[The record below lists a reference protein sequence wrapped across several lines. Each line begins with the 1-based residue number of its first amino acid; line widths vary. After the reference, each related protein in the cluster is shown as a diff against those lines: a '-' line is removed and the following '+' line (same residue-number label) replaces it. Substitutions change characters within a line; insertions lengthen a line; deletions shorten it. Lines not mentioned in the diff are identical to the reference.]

1 MMKVVFNI
9 ATAIEYSGSVNP
21 RIRATV
27 ANVVR
32 NVQTPESEKLLLDML
47 KDKEN
52 IVKMQ
57 AVNTLGMYALKEEHL
72 EQIQKNL
79 KDDILGPDQ
88 YYYVLGVLKK
98 YEKSNSQIV
107 QKSLEEMA
115 RRPMHADLHSQ
126 VTNML
131 KNMKEKK

>member
-1 MMKVVFNI
+1 MSTTFSDFRQFTYRKGSI
-9 ATAIEYSGSVNP
+9 SSKSGSAVLVSSDLEK
-21 RIRATV
+21 T
-27 ANVVR
+27 
-32 NVQTPESEKLLLDML
+32 QTPD
-47 KDKEN
+47 
-52 IVKMQ
+52 Q
-57 AVNTLGMYALKEEHL
+57 AINTLGVYALKEEHL

-79 KDDILGPDQ
+79 KDDTLGPDQ
-88 YYYVLGVLKK
+88 YYYVLGILKK

-115 RRPMHADLHSQ
+115 RRSMHADLHSQ